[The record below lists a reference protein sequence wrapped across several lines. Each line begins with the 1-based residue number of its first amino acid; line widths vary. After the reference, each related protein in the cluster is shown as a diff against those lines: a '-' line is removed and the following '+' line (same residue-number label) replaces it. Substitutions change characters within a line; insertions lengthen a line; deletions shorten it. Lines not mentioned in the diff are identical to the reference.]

1 MTAWVDAIG
10 IGAPGL
16 ANWAQAGS
24 VLSGAQAYRAEP
36 LPPPSTSLL
45 AANERRRTTP
55 VIRLALQTAE
65 DALRE
70 ARIAPAELCS
80 VFACASGDL
89 EIVDK
94 ICTALSMP
102 ERPVSPTQ
110 FHNSVH
116 NAPAGYWSLGA
127 ATRMP
132 STSIAANEYS
142 FAAGLLEA
150 WTMVETET
158 QPVLLVA
165 YDWPPP
171 AALFEHWPL
180 LHPFAVAL
188 LLTPR
193 PTAGASVGLDL
204 HLERG
209 GEASTMADAGLEAL
223 RCDNPA
229 ARSLPLA
236 AVIASAAEG
245 QVRLPYSATNLLS
258 VRCHKR

>member
-16 ANWAQAGS
+16 GNWDRARS
-24 VLSGAQAYRAEP
+24 VLSGAQDYRSEP

-45 AANERRRTTP
+45 AANERRRTTA

-65 DALRE
+65 DALRG
-70 ARIAPAELCS
+70 ARIPPAELCS
-80 VFACASGDL
+80 VFASASGDL

-94 ICTALSMP
+94 ICSALSLP

-132 STSIAANEYS
+132 STSIAAHAFS

-150 WTMVETET
+150 WTMIEAEAE
-158 QPVLLVA
+158 PVLLVA

-171 AALFEHWPL
+171 VPLADHWPVS
-180 LHPFAVAL
+180 HPFAVAL
-188 LLTPR
+188 LLTPQ
-193 PTAGASVGLDL
+193 PATGASVGLDL
-204 HLERG
+204 RLERG
-209 GEASTMADAGLEAL
+209 GEASTMGDAGLEAL
-223 RCDNPA
+223 RCDSPA
-229 ARSLPLA
+229 ARSLPLVAIIA
-236 AVIASAAEG
+236 AAAEG
-245 QVRLPYSATNLLS
+245 RVQLPYSETHLLS